1 VIMCAVV
8 KSVSKAP
15 TSCLRTDLRY
25 SSRMRTSCLSLEYIQ
40 QEISAARLYGI
51 SIFWRL
57 TSQYL

>member
-51 SIFWRL
+51 SIF
-57 TSQYL
+57 